1 MWRRG
6 AARHYCAPASN
17 GQYNG
22 LEVPLLLD
30 SCATWSSSQYCKVR
44 HWFSPIGRCEVC
56 GSSSKRT
63 ALRKPGRGTH
73 FYRRCCEVSIKGP
86 ALCEMWCCYC
96 DFSRKVIR
104 LALDTAEFQGIP
116 ACKGKEDDGGQDSSL
131 HRHPIL

>member
-1 MWRRG
+1 MIWWQPDPCVHQNRQYYGTIERR
-6 AARHYCAPASN
+6 N
-17 GQYNG
+17 
-22 LEVPLLLD
+22 D
-30 SCATWSSSQYCKVR
+30 SGRLKLATTVEQTGYVR